1 MKVLGGLFLALALVF
16 TTGLGTADAAYAPPG
31 GAAFNT
37 PRPWGTSAQR
47 YHIVR
52 TVDTAIRN
60 VPGWSSNEAVA
71 QPVIYISQ
79 FLLDDKP
86 SVDALINASN
96 RGDSVRVVLDP
107 DIVGHQADRL
117 TWALNHDNKPD
128 VNGPISSDPKTWG
141 ADESYVLRCTGSCRG
156 GGGNVHTKFYAFSRT
171 GSVKNVVMV
180 SSSNLNKG
188 GALNG
193 WNDLYVMR
201 QRPKTFAKFAEIH
214 AEMTDQTRAGT
225 GLDEVVDGPYTSRFF
240 PMENATKAN
249 DPTMKDLNRI
259 RCHSA
264 FGRTRINVSMF
275 YWEGTR
281 GAYLASKL
289 ISLAR
294 DGCQIS
300 VIYGAPSKAV
310 RLQLRAA
317 AVKHLINV
325 YDSRWDLNGDGA
337 YDVRTHEKYVLVKG
351 TFAGNR
357 SAHLVMTGSQNWV
370 GGSLSKGDEV
380 TLNIAL
386 TSAYNS
392 YIRNWGVVRN
402 HSRRIPQSR

>member
-1 MKVLGGLFLALALVF
+1 MKFLGGLIITLVLVLAMGVGEA
-16 TTGLGTADAAYAPPG
+16 AAAYAPPG
-31 GAAFNT
+31 GATFNT
-37 PRPWGTSAQR
+37 PRPWGGTAAR
-47 YHIVR
+47 YKIVR
-52 TVDTAIRN
+52 TVDAAIRN
-60 VPGWSSNEAVA
+60 VRPTAA
-71 QPVIYISQ
+71 DPQPVIYISQ

-86 SVDALINASN
+86 SVDAMINARN
-96 RGDSVRVVLDP
+96 RGVSVRVVLDP
-107 DIVGHQADRL
+107 DIIGHQANRL
-117 TWALNHDNKPD
+117 TSALNHDNPD
-128 VNGPISSDPKTWG
+128 VPISSDPATWG
-141 ADESYVLRCTGSCRG
+141 KDQSYVLRCNGSCRG
-156 GGGNVHTKFYAFSRT
+156 GGGNVHTKFYAFSHT

-193 WNDLYVMR
+193 WNDLFVMR
-201 QRPKTFAKFAEIH
+201 QRPKTFAAYAEIH
-214 AEMTDQTRAGT
+214 KEMTDQTRAGS
-225 GLDEVVDGPYTSRFF
+225 GLDQVVDGPFTSRFF
-240 PMENATKAN
+240 PMRNATKAN
-249 DPTMKDLNRI
+249 DPTMRDLNKV

-289 ISLAR
+289 INLAR
-294 DGCQIS
+294 DGCVVS

-310 RLQLRAA
+310 RLQLRSA

-337 YDVRTHEKYVLVKG
+337 YDVRTHEKYVLIKG
-351 TFAGNR
+351 SYAGDS
-357 SAHLVMTGSQNWV
+357 SAHEVMTGSQNWV
-370 GGSLSKGDEV
+370 GGSLTIGDEV

-386 TSAYNS
+386 KSAYNR

-402 HSRRIPQSR
+402 HSRRIPQAR